1 MTPLGLLSAIRK
13 AHLHDDE
20 ARVLLAI
27 GNGLRRYSDIRDN
40 IGMKDAQLRKMA
52 RALVA
57 RGLIEVE
64 HSPLGV
70 VGRGKCSVYTLTG
83 DGIGK
88 LREILSEGTEGFAK
102 RPLPVGVA
110 IALMVKAKGGG
121 FLQP

>member
-13 AHLHDDE
+13 AQLHDDE

-52 RALVA
+52 RGLVA

-64 HSPLGV
+64 HAELGV

-88 LREILSEGTEGFAK
+88 LREILSESPDGFAK
-102 RPLPVGVA
+102 RPVPVGVA

>member
-1 MTPLGLLSAIRK
+1 MTPLGLLHAIRK

-27 GNGLRRYSDIRDN
+27 GSGLRRYSDIRDN
-40 IGMKDAQLRKMA
+40 LGMKDAQLRKMA
-52 RALVA
+52 KALA
-57 RGLIEVE
+57 SRGLLEIE
-64 HSPLGV
+64 HAQLGV

-88 LREILSEGTEGFAK
+88 LRSILCEGPPCLSK
-102 RPLPVGVA
+102 RPVPVGVA
-110 IALMVKAKGGG
+110 IALMVKAEGGC